1 MASPMVR
8 DPPHVFVVLFYRRLV
23 LWTLGWLALCCS
35 IIYLSSFF
43 GTGRFGFDFINA
55 VVVFSSMLLL
65 NAVWFFDIS
74 INANTDVWLRERGKR
89 LFLGILT
96 FVSCAMSTFMLSM
109 QFQSKIVDPADALS
123 SIDLLVCSILSTAA
137 LLYRY
142 DSGWWRDA
150 TIKYPWALS
159 QDGSEHKKTDGDASG
174 ARDNASVPL
183 KLMKALNGLVGKEI
197 VSSMRWSLIIVAGTI
212 VWVFMGKH
220 LNAGSVCDLNSELVK
235 SVARCEERRAVAVSH
250 RLATYLLQS
259 YNIFWVAILIQ
270 LLPLT
275 MLTTLKMLIFS
286 PVSFIS
292 APSYKGGAVES
303 TSSLRRSQSNVAPET
318 VQPATS
324 TLTRAMC
331 FGQNSI
337 RNVIRFSWESVANTL
352 SALSP
357 VSAPRWQEAWY
368 VYKDINKE
376 LVNSLKVS
384 FIGPPAVPYLH
395 SGGEGGFMVDAS
407 GGRLH
412 TIMRSLAMEDFALV
426 ASSQTR
432 GLVQCRKQLFLSG
445 WCDAVSAALTFVSA
459 TTLQVQLIT
468 CHAMEEVL
476 EQQQRR
482 REVRS
487 SERDRARDRDGR
499 TSSSSQ
505 DQSQQQER
513 ASEDMFKFNQIMGGH
528 FQVKNLDRVYS
539 IPDAVVALVRR
550 GKDRMDRSLMG
561 YFGNKMLHSWSW
573 SSWMRPL
580 LRAMYARYPFS
591 HSLPPFVMQTCLN
604 AVKGVSSGLQNALT
618 DDATGTAEY
627 HLIAA
632 AELLIKLEL
641 SLGEFD
647 MCMKRCHV
655 NVLTDIRRGRT
666 LDMRTLQI
674 ETAASIDSLV
684 GAYRD
689 VLSRSDCPLLQDQCV
704 APVLL
709 QRIKSMR

>member
-1 MASPMVR
+1 MATSTGLGYEA
-8 DPPHVFVVLFYRRLV
+8 HVFYVSLFYRRLV
-23 LWTLGWLALCCS
+23 AWTLCWLGLL
-35 IIYLSSFF
+35 ITILYLSSFF
-43 GTGRFGFDFINA
+43 GTGRFRFDFINA
-55 VVVFSSMLLL
+55 VGVFCSMLLV
-65 NAVWFFDIS
+65 NAVWFFDIRVS
-74 INANTDVWLRERGKR
+74 ANTDVWLRERGKR
-89 LFLGILT
+89 LFVSVLT
-96 FVSCAMSTFMLSM
+96 FLSCASSTFMVSLL
-109 QFQSKIVDPADALS
+109 FQGTIEDPAGALS
-123 SIDLLVCSILSTAA
+123 SMDLLMCSVFSTAA

-142 DSGWWRDA
+142 DSGWWREA
-150 TIKYPWALS
+150 IIKYPWILS
-159 QDGSEHKKTDGDASG
+159 QDGSAYKKTDGDTTEVG
-174 ARDNASVPL
+174 DNASIPVKML
-183 KLMKALNGLVGKEI
+183 KALSSLVGKEFI
-197 VSSMRWSLIIVAGTI
+197 SSMRWSIIIVGGTI
-212 VWVFMGKH
+212 AWVFAGKYLYSGSICN
-220 LNAGSVCDLNSELVK
+220 LNLEFVK
-235 SVARCEERRAVAVSH
+235 NIAFCQERRAVTVSH
-250 RLATYLLQS
+250 RLVTYFWQS
-259 YNIFWVAILIQ
+259 YNVFWMAILIQ

-275 MLTTLKMLIFS
+275 MFTTLKMLIFS

-318 VQPATS
+318 VRPATS
-324 TLTRAMC
+324 TLTKAMC

-337 RNVIRFSWESVANTL
+337 RSAIRFSWESATDTM

-357 VSAPRWQEAWY
+357 VSTPRWQEACY
-368 VYKDINKE
+368 VYKDINKQ

-384 FIGPPAVPYLH
+384 FLGPPAVPYLH
-395 SGGEGGFMVDAS
+395 NGGGGGLLVDAS

-426 ASSQTR
+426 ASAQTR

-445 WCDAVSAALTFVSA
+445 WGDAVSAALTFVSA
-459 TTLQVQLIT
+459 VTLQVQLIT

-476 EQQQRR
+476 AQQQRH

-487 SERDRARDRDGR
+487 SASSARGSTGARDVRNGPGRGQQRD
-499 TSSSSQ
+499 
-505 DQSQQQER
+505 
-513 ASEDMFKFNQIMGGH
+513 SEDIFKFNQIMGGH
-528 FQVKNLDRVYS
+528 LQVKNLDRVYS

-561 YFGNKMLHSWSW
+561 YFGNKMLFSWSW
-573 SSWMRPL
+573 SGWMRPL
-580 LRAMYARYPFS
+580 LRAVYARYPFA
-591 HSLPPFVMQTCLN
+591 HAVPPLVLQTCLN
-604 AVKGVSSGLQNALT
+604 AVKGISAGLQNALT

-632 AELLIKLEL
+632 VELLIKLEL
-641 SLGEFD
+641 TMEEYEV
-647 MCMKRCHV
+647 CMKRCHV
-655 NVLTDIRRGRT
+655 NVLTDMRRVYT

-674 ETAASIDSLV
+674 ETASSIDSLV